1 MVQLG
6 GFPGRILGL
15 LLKTDLPLTPLAKI
29 VLVYSGLTATV
40 SATDAAIQ
48 QKVCGSVHPLGLS
61 KQTTLIIWNKEMDGI
76 MKIVKSLEELD
87 LLIKCVRETIKNES
101 KEQKDRFL
109 DMLLGT
115 LAASLLRSSL
125 ADKGVLRAGNGKIRA
140 GQNF

>member
-1 MVQLG
+1 
-6 GFPGRILGL
+6 
-15 LLKTDLPLTPLAKI
+15 
-29 VLVYSGLTATV
+29 
-40 SATDAAIQ
+40 
-48 QKVCGSVHPLGLS
+48 
-61 KQTTLIIWNKEMDGI
+61 

-115 LAASLLRSSL
+115 LAASLFRSSL

>member
-1 MVQLG
+1 M
-6 GFPGRILGL
+6 
-15 LLKTDLPLTPLAKI
+15 
-29 VLVYSGLTATV
+29 VYSGLTATV

>member
-1 MVQLG
+1 MVQLR

-61 KQTTLIIWNKEMDGI
+61 KQTTLII
-76 MKIVKSLEELD
+76 
-87 LLIKCVRETIKNES
+87 
-101 KEQKDRFL
+101 
-109 DMLLGT
+109 
-115 LAASLLRSSL
+115 
-125 ADKGVLRAGNGKIRA
+125 
-140 GQNF
+140 